1 MYHSHFCFFY
11 FPLYTGTSL
20 ASNVWLEK
28 WTTTS
33 ANKEKDAPYLV
44 TYVVLSTTV
53 LLLAF
58 LRSFAFFYVTLKSSE
73 NLHSKMLFSI
83 LRAPVLFFDTNPSGR
98 MINRFAKDI
107 GYMDE
112 TLPWY
117 LLLFLQRML
126 FFVGAVGLV
135 SVSNPWLNLGSVPFV
150 LLSVYL
156 ARRAFGPARELK
168 RLEAISTSPIYAH
181 FSETVEG
188 IVTIRSYRRQGHF
201 TEKYYRLVV
210 RTKCFFFLPGTVQ
223 RTDMNSIYMQCQKLI
238 FLKKIEIIARIVLS

>member
-1 MYHSHFCFFY
+1 MTLGFCFSF
-11 FPLYTGTSL
+11 LSYTGTSL
-20 ASNVWLEK
+20 ATNVWLER
-28 WTTTS
+28 WTKIS
-33 ANKEKDAPYLV
+33 ANKQNDASYLV
-44 TYVVLSTTV
+44 TYVGLSTTV

-98 MINRFAKDI
+98 MLNRFAKDI
-107 GYMDE
+107 GNIDE

-117 LLLFLQRML
+117 LLLFLQRMVFL
-126 FFVGAVGLV
+126 VGAVGLV

-168 RLEAISTSPIYAH
+168 RLEATSTSPIYAH

-188 IVTIRSYRRQGHF
+188 IVTIRSYRRQDDF
-201 TEKYYRLVV
+201 TEKYYRFVV
-210 RTKCFFFLPGTVQ
+210 R
-223 RTDMNSIYMQCQKLI
+223 SI
-238 FLKKIEIIARIVLS
+238 

>member
-1 MYHSHFCFFY
+1 MTLGFCFSF
-11 FPLYTGTSL
+11 LSYTGTSL
-20 ASNVWLEK
+20 ATNVWLER
-28 WTTTS
+28 WTKIS
-33 ANKEKDAPYLV
+33 ANKQNDASYLV
-44 TYVVLSTTV
+44 TYVGLSTTV

-112 TLPWY
+112 TLPGY
-117 LLLFLQRML
+117 LLLVWQRMV
-126 FFVGAVGLV
+126 FFVGAVVLV

-168 RLEAISTSPIYAH
+168 RLEATSTSPMYAH

-188 IVTIRSYRRQGHF
+188 IVTIRSYRRQDDF
-201 TEKYYRLVV
+201 TEKYYRFVV
-210 RTKCFFFLPGTVQ
+210 R
-223 RTDMNSIYMQCQKLI
+223 SI
-238 FLKKIEIIARIVLS
+238 

>member
-1 MYHSHFCFFY
+1 MCGLKSGPQQVPTKRKMHPTLSHMLSYQLLYFCWPFFVPSRSFTSLSNLLRTCTARCY
-11 FPLYTGTSL
+11 FP
-20 ASNVWLEK
+20 
-28 WTTTS
+28 
-33 ANKEKDAPYLV
+33 
-44 TYVVLSTTV
+44 
-53 LLLAF
+53 
-58 LRSFAFFYVTLKSSE
+58 
-73 NLHSKMLFSI
+73 FSG
-83 LRAPVLFFDTNPSGR
+83 FQFCPSGR